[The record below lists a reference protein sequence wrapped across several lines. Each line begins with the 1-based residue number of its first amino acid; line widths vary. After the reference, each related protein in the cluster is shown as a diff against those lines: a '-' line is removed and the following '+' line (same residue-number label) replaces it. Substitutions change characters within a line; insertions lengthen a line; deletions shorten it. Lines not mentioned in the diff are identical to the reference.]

1 MLSLQKNDFFLSF
14 HSFILHSKIHRH
26 RGIFF
31 ERGWGNSLRQA
42 YVKGG
47 GRVKHVKLTGM
58 KKGAAGQFSRE
69 KYRVPTKSREN
80 EKQW

>member
-14 HSFILHSKIHRH
+14 HSFILHSKIHKH

-47 GRVKHVKLTGM
+47 GRVKHVK
-58 KKGAAGQFSRE
+58 
-69 KYRVPTKSREN
+69 
-80 EKQW
+80 